1 MIYLK
6 LYEAF
11 NGEDF
16 YQEIGIDGY
25 DEKTSKDKQDPKD
38 FDKEFDMMLKES
50 VIKFED
56 FIK

>member
-1 MIYLK
+1 MLYLK

-16 YQEIGIDGY
+16 YQEIGIDEY